1 MDQWLLFASLL
12 FEPNVHSTALVSALH
27 WESGNIS
34 QMFTDLHIQRRLIYT
49 RILRPWDFQG
59 KSTGVGCHFLFQGIF
74 PTQGL
79 NPALSHCR
87 QTLYPLSHQ
96 GSPISRGAWRASSI
110 PGSDLDN
117 KMLNYEPD
125 AMMRWDFDDLGIG
138 EGILHIEW
146 IYVIWIWN
154 KESQTLL
161 IILPMNM
168 WSLFPSYLNLSWS
181 CDNLTNR
188 LWWKWQCAN
197 HRYTL

>member
-1 MDQWLLFASLL
+1 MTAICFPAFWTKCPFYSPCLSITHWVYGNQVTSLRCLQIFTSRGAWGAS
-12 FEPNVHSTALVSALH
+12 STPGSSLH
-27 WESGNIS
+27 GIFKAS
-34 QMFTDLHIQRRLIYT
+34 
-49 RILRPWDFQG
+49 
-59 KSTGVGCHFLFQGIF
+59 STGVGCHFLLQGIF

-79 NPALSHCR
+79 NPGLSHCR

-125 AMMRWDFDDLGIG
+125 AMMRWDFDDLRIG

-146 IYVIWIWN
+146 IYVIWVWN

-168 WSLFPSYLNLSWS
+168 WSLIPSYLNLSWS

-188 LWWKWQCAN
+188 L
-197 HRYTL
+197 